1 MNAPDWMEVLRTR
14 CAQTSQARVAAE
26 IGMSATT
33 VSQVLA
39 GKYGADLNRVRER
52 VEGALMRRTV
62 ECPVLGE
69 LPRNQ
74 CLDHQGR
81 PFAATNPQRV
91 MLWRACRGCP
101 HREQREEKAS

>member
-1 MNAPDWMEVLRTR
+1 MNTPDWMDVLRAR
-14 CAQTSQARVAAE
+14 CAQTSQARVAQE
-26 IGMSATT
+26 IGMSPTT
-33 VSQVLA
+33 VSQVLS
-39 GKYGADLNRVRER
+39 GKYLGALDRVRAR

-62 ECPVLGE
+62 GCPVLGE
-69 LPRNQ
+69 LPRNE

-91 MLWRACRGCP
+91 MLWRACRACA